1 MVTQFT
7 YTATLG
13 WDLDSEDAYT
23 EELDFTV
30 LGSPTLD
37 ELKAAALVAAKLDY
51 GAPEDEGW
59 QLVGIVHQF
68 TNRVLYNPTN
78 APTTTTW
85 LVTR

>member
-1 MVTQFT
+1 MLTQFT

-13 WDLDSEDAYT
+13 WDITTEDAYT
-23 EELDFTV
+23 EELDFVV
-30 LGSPTLD
+30 LGSPTLG
-37 ELKAAALVAAKLDY
+37 ELKAAALEAAKPLY
-51 GAPEDEGW
+51 GRGDEEGW
-59 QLVGIVHQF
+59 ELVGIVHQF